1 MITNTPFFSNLPWET
16 GALWDP
22 GVVALKPVETQ
33 LHSEHAF
40 AMPTAVWGTR
50 NLVAKLAANKALTTS
65 FNHRAPNAL
74 TRVSRELVRIHPT
87 SSQSLLIPFS
97 LRFFGL
103 RVHSCSEDL

>member
-1 MITNTPFFSNLPWET
+1 M
-16 GALWDP
+16 
-22 GVVALKPVETQ
+22 Q

-40 AMPTAVWGTR
+40 AMPIAIWGTQ
-50 NLVAKLAANKALTTS
+50 NLVTKVAANKPLTTS
-65 FNHRAPNAL
+65 FNHRAPNTL

-87 SSQSLLIPFS
+87 SSQLLLIPFS